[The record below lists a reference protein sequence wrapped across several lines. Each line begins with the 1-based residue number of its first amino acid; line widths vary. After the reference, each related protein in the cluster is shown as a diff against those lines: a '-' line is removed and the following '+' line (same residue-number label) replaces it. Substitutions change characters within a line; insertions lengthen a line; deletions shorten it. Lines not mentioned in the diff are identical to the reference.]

1 LLPFNTI
8 KLPITVSTTPN
19 AGPDGKIQFF
29 VLDSGASMFFT
40 FIKATIIYL
49 AILFALSGL
58 YPIHTS
64 YFTIDYCKMNQEL
77 CGNSWFINFSP
88 VNFSRTNYS
97 YNYDIMN
104 VLNVVMIGAS
114 IIFFIV
120 FRRYQYDIYGML
132 DLNNET
138 QDDFTVL
145 VKKIPI

>member
-1 LLPFNTI
+1 MVL
-8 KLPITVSTTPN
+8 
-19 AGPDGKIQFF
+19 PDGKIQFF

-40 FIKATIIYL
+40 FIKATIIFL
-49 AILFALSGL
+49 AILFALAGL

-64 YFTIDYCKMNQEL
+64 FVSRDYCKMNEEM
-77 CGNSWFINFSP
+77 CGDSWFINFSP
-88 VNFSRTNYS
+88 VKFSGTNYS

-104 VLNVVMIGAS
+104 VLNTVMIGAS
-114 IIFFIV
+114 IIFFIA

-145 VKKIPI
+145 VKNIPI